1 MSPASSSSYLCDI
14 LWAMTSRP
22 PKAASTPQR
31 DPRSHA
37 ARTRRDHSQELAQD
51 YVELIADL
59 IAEHGEARVVD
70 LARRL
75 GVTHVTV
82 NRTIQRLQRVGLVS
96 AEPYRA
102 IFLTTAGQRLARES
116 RERHDLVV
124 RFLVALGVPAA
135 VAESDAEGI
144 EHHVSR
150 ETLRAFRQYLERS
163 R

>member
-1 MSPASSSSYLCDI
+1 MAEREERK
-14 LWAMTSRP
+14 T
-22 PKAASTPQR
+22 AASHPGAR
-31 DPRSHA
+31 GYSR
-37 ARTRRDHSQELAQD
+37 RTRFDHAQELAQD

-59 IAEHGEARVVD
+59 IEHHGEARVVD

-82 NRTIQRLQRVGLVS
+82 NKAIQRLQRDGFVT

-102 IFLTTAGQRLARES
+102 IFLTPAGQHLATES

-124 RFLVALGVPAA
+124 RFLVALGVPPS

-150 ETLRAFRQYLERS
+150 ETLRAFRKYLGAR
-163 R
+163 